1 MLKGGTED
9 QRRRGESTSDVREQ
23 IMTMGYKPSRRRRIW
38 KREWQG

>member
-23 IMTMGYKPSRRRRIW
+23 MMTMRYNSSRRRIW